1 MPNFNTDYLKF
12 DAQTIKDGIVQNL
25 TNNSDFTD
33 QLFEGS
39 NLMTMIDMT
48 SYMFQVLTYYANHG
62 SSEAMFTDA
71 QLYENMNRI
80 VKMLGYSPGGYS
92 NPETSVSFSTATPA
106 GIFGDPLAT
115 AILPK
120 YTAITTGLTDSNGEE
135 IYYSFA
141 QNLVIEN
148 TYPDNDEN
156 TITSINGRW
165 NVYERT
171 FISAGQPL
179 ESFTLE
185 LLGTVDDD
193 RPTYVSHPYVDV
205 YIRRT
210 VEGNTE
216 FIPFQAVFTGTLF
229 GTENL
234 LFGPNDR
241 FFELRLNEDK
251 QYEIRFGDGI
261 HGQKIQEN
269 DEIFVIY
276 LKGNGED
283 GQIGADILN
292 VSSSKQIGIA
302 GLDRPTLL
310 AILGLEE
317 GDILSDG
324 ELAELIV
331 TNIAASS
338 ESADVETVASIRQN
352 APNFFRMGG
361 RLVTARDYRDFII
374 STFRN
379 TVHDVHVMNNW
390 EYLATFHNWLYELNL
405 LTVEIREQGYI
416 YADSCD
422 FNNVYI
428 WTKFKGDFAGNIE
441 NIERNLLPRKVL
453 TSEPIIQP
461 ALDVTF
467 VPAAVNNGYDIDN
480 WDPNIE
486 NWIEI
491 LKDKNSL
498 IPSEKIRENALQ
510 ILTNFFDSN
519 KLYVGQTIDLNGLHN
534 QLRNIEGVKKV
545 STVYREGGFDS
556 GNATTSADGIR
567 MAYWTKALVNGA
579 DLSLVSGN
587 IDLLDF
593 QFAVLKTDDISSR
606 VKIVFESFGQPSVEY

>member
-92 NPETSVSFSTATPA
+92 NPETSVSFSTATSA

-148 TYPDNDEN
+148 TYPDSDEN

-179 ESFTLE
+179 ESYTLE
-185 LLGTVDDD
+185 LLGTVDDE

-269 DEIFVIY
+269 DEIYVIY

-292 VSSSKQIGIA
+292 VSSNKQIGIA

-324 ELAELIV
+324 ELAELII

-453 TSEPIIQP
+453 TSEPIIQS

-467 VPAAVNNGYDIDN
+467 VPAAINNGYDIDN
-480 WDPNIE
+480 WDPDIE

-519 KLYVGQTIDLNGLHN
+519 KLYVGQTIDLNDLHN